1 MQPAIKIEDL
11 HKTFRLFHETTTL
24 KATLVSFGRRRVE
37 RLEVLS
43 GISLQVNQGE
53 SLAII
58 GRNGA
63 GKTTLLGLI
72 AGIYKPTSGTIETQG
87 RPATLLELGAGFH
100 PELTGIEN
108 IYFSAAIMGLPKPLI
123 EKRLD
128 RIIEFAELEHF
139 ADSALRNYSSGMIM
153 RLGFAIVVETDP
165 DILLIDEVIAVGDEA
180 FQRKCYD
187 RIREFQREGKTIVFV
202 SHDLEAVRRFAT
214 RAVWLSDARIASE
227 GDPGKVVSEYL
238 VYSGAQVE

>member
-1 MQPAIKIEDL
+1 MRPAIKIDNL
-11 HKTFRLFHETTTL
+11 YKTFRLFHETTTL
-24 KATLVSFGRRRVE
+24 KATLLSFGRRRAE
-37 RLEVLS
+37 QLEVLG
-43 GISLQVNQGE
+43 GISLQVERGE
-53 SLAII
+53 TLAVI

-72 AGIYKPTSGTIETQG
+72 AGIYKPTSGRIEIEG

-108 IYFSAAIMGLPKPLI
+108 VYFSAAIMGLSRPLI
-123 EKRLD
+123 DERLSK
-128 RIIEFAELEHF
+128 IIEFAELEHF

-153 RLGFAIVVETDP
+153 RLGFAIAVETDP

-187 RIREFQREGKTIVFV
+187 RIRKFQGEGKTIVFV
-202 SHDLEAVRRFAT
+202 SHDLDAVRRFAT
-214 RAVWLSDARIASE
+214 RAVWLGDARIASE
-227 GDPGKVVSEYL
+227 GEPGKVVSEYL
-238 VYSGAQVE
+238 VYSGAQGE